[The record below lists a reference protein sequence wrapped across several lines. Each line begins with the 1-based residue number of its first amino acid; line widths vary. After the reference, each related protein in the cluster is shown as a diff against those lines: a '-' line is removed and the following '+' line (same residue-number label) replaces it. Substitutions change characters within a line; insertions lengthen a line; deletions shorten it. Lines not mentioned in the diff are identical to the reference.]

1 VITLDFTVKGSFS
14 QGGLNNGSGGA
25 GPGNTLMGENTGG
38 LLNAYWVFD
47 LAGITGP
54 VVSATLRLGMPP
66 FGYLSPDPTETITI
80 FDYTGD
86 IGVLQ
91 DQFAHS
97 TAAFN
102 NLGSGNVY
110 GSRAVSDADEPDCS
124 AGCPGNSFVAIDIA
138 LGGADFIDDINAALG
153 GLFALGGA
161 LTSVNNADFERIF
174 AFSGNN
180 HPAQIIIETAPTP
193 LPEPSSLALA
203 AAGIA
208 GFGFFRGARGR
219 AGRSPSR

>member
-1 VITLDFTVKGSFS
+1 MKRAVLAVMAFAGFCLAVEPAKAAVITLDFTVKGSFS

-38 LLNAYWVFD
+38 LLNAYWGFD

-102 NLGSGNVY
+102 DLGSGNVY

-124 AGCPGNSFVAIDIA
+124 SGCPGSIFSRS
-138 LGGADFIDDINAALG
+138 
-153 GLFALGGA
+153 
-161 LTSVNNADFERIF
+161 TSHLEARI
-174 AFSGNN
+174 SS
-180 HPAQIIIETAPTP
+180 TTSTP
-193 LPEPSSLALA
+193 RSAVCSRL
-203 AAGIA
+203 
-208 GFGFFRGARGR
+208 
-219 AGRSPSR
+219 AGR